1 MKRYRNSI
9 ILLVIA
15 VITLGTF
22 YVRVGLSASNL
33 PEIYIKNEYGDKN
46 EASPILLSSIYSK
59 GSRSEPV
66 SITQKGSSY
75 SSQKSFIDQLEPVD
89 FNLEK
94 LNKLQKEERQFMR
107 GKKDSNGFYIEN
119 NFIVY
124 GRMDYS
130 YDSNHQVSGIH
141 FKIYTLDKKNNETQ
155 SFDIPAPLNGSYSYI
170 NITDVQV
177 IGKELK
183 IITSGY
189 SNKSFTA
196 IQEYSINLVKKE
208 VVNHSTIV
216 QGQNEVNGIRN
227 DISGPQEVD
236 VTEPKNYEVATKVV
250 TKETVGVDGNQPSSK
265 ELSSNVMVYNLKTNQ
280 IETPKMSQEK
290 INKLAH
296 STRLFQQG
304 DIVYSITQDDKGMDV
319 LKYNLK
325 LQKIVSE
332 QRFLNSSFGTNSVND
347 FKIKNDKLYVVSTKN
362 IDNSLPSIMVVDL
375 QTNKPIYKGRVV
387 IKNNNNKDMKD
398 NMVKLFSNNIYIN

>member
-1 MKRYRNSI
+1 MKRYRNGI

-46 EASPILLSSIYSK
+46 EASPILLSSIYVK
-59 GSRSEPV
+59 GSRNEPV
-66 SITQKGSSY
+66 TITQKGSSY
-75 SSQKSFIDQLEPVD
+75 NNQKSFLEQLEPVD

-107 GKKDSNGFYIEN
+107 GKKDSNGFYIEKD
-119 NFIVY
+119 FIVY
-124 GRMDYS
+124 ARMVYS
-130 YDSNHQVSGIH
+130 YDSNHQVNGIH

-183 IITSGY
+183 IITSVY

-196 IQEYSINLVKKE
+196 IQEYSINLVKKA
-208 VVNHSTIV
+208 VVNHFTIV
-216 QGQNEVNGIRN
+216 QGQSEVNGIRN
-227 DISGPQEVD
+227 DINGPQEVD
-236 VTEPKNYEVATKVV
+236 FTEPNNYEVFTKIV
-250 TKETVGVDGNQPSSK
+250 TKEIVGNDGNQSTK
-265 ELSSNVMVYNLKTNQ
+265 ELSSDFIIYNLETNQ
-280 IETPKMSQEK
+280 MEKLKMTPDK
-290 INKLAH
+290 INKWIH
-296 STRLFQQG
+296 STLFKQG
-304 DIVYSITQDDKGMDV
+304 DVVYSITQDDKGMDV

-332 QRFLNSSFGTNSVND
+332 QLFLNSSFGTNSYND

-362 IDNSLPSIMVVDL
+362 FDSLPSIIVVDL

-387 IKNNNNKDMKD
+387 IKNNKNKNMKVNID
-398 NMVKLFSNNIYIN
+398 KLYSNNIYIN

>member
-9 ILLVIA
+9 ILLVVV

-33 PEIYIKNEYGDKN
+33 PEFYLKNEFGKKN
-46 EASPILLSSIYSK
+46 EGSPVVLTSIYNK
-59 GSRSEPV
+59 GSRNESL
-66 SITQKGSSY
+66 SITQIGSSY
-75 SSQKSFIDQLEPVD
+75 DNQKSFFDQLEPVD

-107 GKKDSNGFYIEN
+107 GKKDSNGFYIEK

-170 NITDVQV
+170 YISDVQV

-196 IQEYSINLVKKE
+196 IQEYSINLAKKE
-208 VVNHSTIV
+208 VVNHSTMV
-216 QGQNEVNGIRN
+216 QGQIETNGIRN
-227 DISGPQEVD
+227 DISSPQEVD
-236 VTEPKNYEVATKVV
+236 VTEPSNYKVYTKVV
-250 TKETVGVDGNQPSSK
+250 MKETVGADNQPSSK
-265 ELSSNVMVYNLKTNQ
+265 ELNSDAIVYNLKTNQ
-280 IETPKMSQEK
+280 IEKLKMSPEK
-290 INKLAH
+290 INKWIH
-296 STRLFQQG
+296 SNRLFQQG
-304 DIVYSITQDDKGMDV
+304 DIVYSITQDDKGIDV

-332 QRFLNSSFGTNSVND
+332 QRFLNNSFGINVVND
-347 FKIKNDKLYVVSTKN
+347 YKINNEKLYVVGTEN
-362 IDNSLPSIMVVDL
+362 INNSLPKVIVIDL
-375 QTNKPIYKGRVV
+375 QTNKPIYKGSIV
-387 IKNNNNKDMKD
+387 IKNNKNQDMKD
-398 NMVKLFSNNIYIN
+398 NIVKLFNSNIYIN